1 MPPILLMATP
11 EWLARLVL
19 GSGRVH
25 RWVHRLARP
34 LPALLIF
41 NSLALLIH
49 WQVIVNNASP
59 NGLFHYAVPAAI
71 VVSAFLLWLPVCG
84 PLPELR
90 TSLPGQMMYLFVPS
104 LLPTRSEQRRVGKEC
119 GSTCSSRGP
128 A

>member
-41 NSLALLIH
+41 NSLALLIP
-49 WQVIVNNASP
+49 WQVIVNNAST
-59 NGLFHYAVPAAI
+59 NALFPYASHAAI
-71 VVSAFLLWLPVCG
+71 VVQPFLLQLPFCVPPPTPRISPPAPMLY
-84 PLPELR
+84 PL
-90 TSLPGQMMYLFVPS
+90 FPS
-104 LLPTRSEQRRVGKEC
+104 LFP
-119 GSTCSSRGP
+119 
-128 A
+128 

>member
-41 NSLALLIH
+41 NSLALPSH
-49 WQVIVNNASP
+49 WQVIVNNAST
-59 NGLFHYAVPAAI
+59 NGLFHYAVHAAN

-84 PLPELR
+84 PLPELPI
-90 TSLPGQMMYLFVPS
+90 SLPGPMTYLFVPS
-104 LLPTRSEQRRVGKEC
+104 LVHTLP
-119 GSTCSSRGP
+119 GSWLGVAAAATFSG
-128 A
+128 